1 VVQSISEIRTH
12 YFDFTNDLPT
22 GVTVT
27 SAAAVHT
34 PPSGTATTPTVGA
47 IQEGR
52 IVPVTLG
59 VQTKTGIH
67 YLTVTATLSDGQK
80 SVVRLEINVVWGS
93 VTLIDDVRKLRRMI
107 AEPTSNI
114 YTDEDL
120 QAYIDSYPVMDV
132 NGVDPTWLDYSTTP
146 PTVTVSD
153 DWIPTYDMNAAAA
166 EIWDEKA
173 ADLQDKYDFAA
184 DGGRYNRSQAYEQA
198 AKTAAKYRSKSVA
211 KSGLMRKWP
220 REHYTLDM

>member
-1 VVQSISEIRTH
+1 MSGSGI
-12 YFDFTNDLPT
+12 
-22 GVTVT
+22 
-27 SAAAVHT
+27 AT
-34 PPSGTATTPTVGA
+34 PSTAPSMAQNIA
-47 IQEGR
+47 
-52 IVPVTLG
+52 
-59 VQTKTGIH
+59 
-67 YLTVTATLSDGQK
+67 
-80 SVVRLEINVVWGS
+80 
-93 VTLIDDVRKLRRMI
+93 KLRRMI
-107 AEPTSNI
+107 AEPTTTI
-114 YTDEDL
+114 YDDSALTD
-120 QAYIDSYPVMDV
+120 YIESYPVMDE
-132 NGVDPTWLDYSTTP
+132 NGVDPTWLDHSTTP
-146 PTVTVSD
+146 PTVTASD